1 MTTRKK
7 PVLGRNLSSM
17 LSQTA
22 LKHVQEHARTGG
34 ELRHLPLDVIRP
46 GRYQPRS
53 LCDQDRLEELASSIR
68 AQGVVQPIVV
78 RPVDDDQFEII
89 AGERRWRAS
98 QMAGAASRLIFVS
111 PLTLP
116 HAFGMRAP
124 PSPTRGEGFF
134 RHRSWQI

>member
-17 LSQTA
+17 LSQTT
-22 LKHVQEHARTGG
+22 LKHVTERESRD
-34 ELRHLPLDVIRP
+34 ELRQLPLDVIHP

-53 LCDQDRLEELASSIR
+53 VFDEEKMEELASSIR

-78 RPVDDDQFEII
+78 RPSGDNEYELI

-98 QMAGAASRLIFVS
+98 QIAGFMKIPGL
-111 PLTLP
+111 
-116 HAFGMRAP
+116 
-124 PSPTRGEGFF
+124 
-134 RHRSWQI
+134 